1 MLGFM
6 QKIIVGILLS
16 PAFALV
22 GRWIQLHPEKIVPT
36 GRFMGPD
43 SIGARL
49 FRVLVAVIGTI
60 AVFGGA
66 CGVFLGLLLFV
77 FTDVPAVDWMMRLAI
92 KWMVRLAIVAV
103 GTATA
108 VYVRRE
114 AKARP
119 LHKSN
124 GPTGRWP

>member
-22 GRWIQLHPEKIVPT
+22 GRWIQLHPEKIVHH
-36 GRFMGPD
+36 GQFMGPD
-43 SIGARL
+43 TIGARL
-49 FRVLVAVIGTI
+49 FRVHVAVIGTI
-60 AVFGGA
+60 AVFGGT
-66 CGVFLGLLLFV
+66 CGTVLGFLILNFM
-77 FTDVPAVDWMMRLAI
+77 DVPAVDWMMGLAI
-92 KWMVRLAIVAV
+92 KWMMRLAIIAV
-103 GTATA
+103 GIAAA

-124 GPTGRWP
+124 SPYGRWP